1 MKTGVGS
8 PKLIDPVKPMG
19 VVGVIGTLTTVAPRL
34 ADAVEDFAGKAR
46 RAATTGAFTALL
58 CDTKIRNL
66 WCEVSAGY

>member
-1 MKTGVGS
+1 M
-8 PKLIDPVKPMG
+8 
-19 VVGVIGTLTTVAPRL
+19 VVEPEASTGVIGTSTTVAGSKF
-34 ADAVEDFAGKAR
+34 AKGEAFAGKAR